1 MDLRRFFNK
10 AQGAFRLSDRTIE
23 VSEIGSRT
31 LTPQVLAEQ
40 HIVHN
45 HQILVS
51 SGQQNPLLPIDGDKL
66 LQRLQLSAES
76 KSIYGEVELKVSG
89 RYEGSEMARWPS
101 ITFNGCHGMELDIQ
115 TGHPLYKEFKYFYGG
130 NEAHRAKYLELLADC
145 NDRKVRLIFPGL
157 LQYVPYASTS
167 LHENQH
173 GKEPKTR
180 IGKCDVYVNL
190 PSVTELLS
198 YLRSRGF

>member
-1 MDLRRFFNK
+1 MDVRRFLNK
-10 AQGAFRLSDRTIE
+10 AQGAFRLSDRAIE
-23 VSEIGSRT
+23 VSEIEGRA
-31 LTPQVLAEQ
+31 LTPQVLDEQ
-40 HIVHN
+40 HIVHD

-51 SGQQNPLLPIDGDKL
+51 SGQQNPLLPRDGTQL
-66 LQRLQLSAES
+66 QQRLQLSAES

-89 RYEGSEMARWPS
+89 RDEGSEMARWPS
-101 ITFNGCHGMELDIQ
+101 VTFNGCHGMELDIQ
-115 TGHPLYKEFKYFYGG
+115 RGHPLYKEFKYFYGG

-145 NDRKVRLIFPGL
+145 NDRNVRLIFPGL
-157 LQYVPYASTS
+157 LQYVPYSSTS

-173 GKEPKTR
+173 GEKLKPL